1 MPRIRTPP
9 NLPGKA
15 LLDSFFATHD
25 VPYETRRAAARVIR
39 RGFQAYRSGIE
50 DRLDIPIGEN
60 VIKDKTVNKSRE
72 QRKLAYAASCAF
84 CGIDDSISD
93 PILDWVAPTRITEKR
108 AGR

>member
-60 VIKDKTVNKSRE
+60 VIKDKTVNKGGE
-72 QRKLAYAASCAF
+72 QRKA
-84 CGIDDSISD
+84 GIRSFFRILRIRRQHFRSD
-93 PILDWVAPTRITEKR
+93 PRLGGTD
-108 AGR
+108 